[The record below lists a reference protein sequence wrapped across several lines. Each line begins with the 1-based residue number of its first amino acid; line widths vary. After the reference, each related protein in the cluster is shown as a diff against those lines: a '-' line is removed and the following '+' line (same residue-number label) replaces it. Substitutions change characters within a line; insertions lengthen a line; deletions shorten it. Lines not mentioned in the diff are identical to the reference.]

1 VFGGSE
7 PSMKDLLLMRHAKS
21 DWGDDDLK
29 DHERPLAKRGKRDA
43 SAMAKHLL
51 AEKVFPKMILC
62 STAERARQT
71 ADSMLAEIT
80 FDGKLFFYNELYAS
94 SVARY
99 LKVIR
104 GVSNG
109 EVSPLMIVGHNP
121 EMEEAL
127 FIFTGFRE
135 HFPTCCVAWLQ
146 IDIQH
151 WSELPDHPRAQLKA
165 VWRPKEIDGE

>member
-1 VFGGSE
+1 
-7 PSMKDLLLMRHAKS
+7 MKDLLLMRHAKS
-21 DWGDDDLK
+21 DWGDDDLE

-43 SAMAKHLL
+43 PAMARHLL
-51 AEKVFPKMILC
+51 AEKVFPQIILC
-62 STAERARQT
+62 STAVRARQT
-71 ADSMLAEIT
+71 AELLLGETT

-104 GVSNG
+104 GVPDG
-109 EVSPLMIVGHNP
+109 EASPLMIVGHNP

-127 FIFTGFRE
+127 DFLTGSRE
-135 HFPTCCVAWLQ
+135 EVPTCCVTWLQ

-151 WSELPDHPRAQLKA
+151 WSELPDHPKAQLKA
-165 VWRPKEIDGE
+165 IWRPKEIYAG